1 MATSLENNVFLPAPA
16 AFWFLP
22 FAPLMPLAL
31 EQGPFVTLRPW
42 EEKGKKKRRLENGAL
57 FLLTHERL
65 RVREKSVLL
74 LGEKMR

>member
-1 MATSLENNVFLPAPA
+1 MVLAVCPVNAPRIRA
-16 AFWFLP
+16 GTFRYAK
-22 FAPLMPLAL
+22 AMGG
-31 EQGPFVTLRPW
+31 EGQ
-42 EEKGKKKRRLENGAL
+42 KKRRLENGAL